1 MIRVNNLFSAHFFL
15 MDRFELVS
23 DFAPAGDQPKAI
35 KELSSGVKAK
45 GQQTLLGVTG
55 SGKTFTVSHV
65 IANANKPTLVLCH
78 NKTLA
83 AQLFNEFKGFFP
95 KNEVH
100 YFVSYYDYYQPESYL
115 PGKDVY
121 IEKDAQINEK
131 IEQLRLAA
139 TSALLSRRDVIIVSS
154 VSCIYGLGDPK
165 NWRDLSIE
173 LKKGQEI
180 SREKLIAGLV
190 DLQFERNDL
199 DLSPGNIRVRGNI
212 VDIRATMQDNFLR
225 IEFFGDQVEK
235 ISKMSLLNVT
245 EIEALDSALVFPAKH
260 FVVKEDQR
268 FVAVKTIREELMQR
282 LPELAELERQRL
294 ESRTRYDLEMIEELG
309 YCSGIEN
316 YSRHFD
322 GRKPGEPPHTLLDFF
337 PDDFL
342 LVVDESHVTLPQVS
356 GMVKGDRSRK
366 KSLIDNG
373 FRLPSA
379 YDNRPLD
386 FQEFEKYLKNVI
398 YVSATPADYEISH
411 SKKVVEQIIRPTGL
425 VDPSIEVRPTRGQI
439 EDLLKEIR
447 ATEKKGFRTLVT
459 ALTKKMAEDL
469 AEFLAKE
476 GVKARYLHSEIDT
489 LERTEIIRQLR
500 LKKFDC
506 LVGINLLREG
516 LDIPEVALVA
526 ILDAD
531 KEGFLRNARSLVQ
544 TTGRAARNSEGRVI
558 MYAEHVTDSMRR
570 AIGETDRRRRL
581 QVDFNKK
588 HGIVPKTIVKKIS
601 EEQIAELSDVD
612 SVPSSNIP
620 ELLVELESQMN
631 LAAEKLE
638 FEKAIVLRDK
648 IMGLEKRL
656 KGKK

>member
-1 MIRVNNLFSAHFFL
+1 

>member
-1 MIRVNNLFSAHFFL
+1 MGQ
-15 MDRFELVS
+15 FELVS
-23 DFAPAGDQPKAI
+23 DFEPAGDQPKAI
-35 KELSSGVKAK
+35 KELSEGVKK
-45 GQQTLLGVTG
+45 GGQQTLLGVTG
-55 SGKTFTVSHV
+55 SGKTYTISQV
-65 IANANKPTLVLCH
+65 IAHTNRPTLVLAH

-165 NWRDLSIE
+165 NWRDLSFE

-180 SREKLIAGLV
+180 SREELIARLV
-190 DLQFERNDL
+190 DLQFERNDI

-212 VDIRATMQDNFLR
+212 VDLRSTIQDNFLR

-235 ISKMSLLNVT
+235 ISKMSLLDVT
-245 EIEALDSALVFPAKH
+245 EIEAFESVLIFPAKH
-260 FVVKEDQR
+260 FVVKDEQR
-268 FVAVKTIREELMQR
+268 FDAIKTIREELAQR
-282 LPELAELERQRL
+282 LPELPELERQRL
-294 ESRTRYDLEMIEELG
+294 ESRTRYDVEMIEELG

-322 GRKPGEPPHTLLDFF
+322 GRKPGEPPYTLLDFF
-337 PDDFL
+337 PKDFL

-379 YDNRPLD
+379 YDNRPLS
-386 FQEFEKYLKNVI
+386 FEEFEKYLNNVI
-398 YVSATPADYEISH
+398 YVSATPADYELKH

-425 VDPSIEVRPTRGQI
+425 VDPSVEVRPTKGQI
-439 EDLLKEIR
+439 QDLLKEIK
-447 ATEKKGFRTLVT
+447 ATETKGFRTLVT

-476 GVKARYLHSEIDT
+476 GIKARYLHSEIDT

-531 KEGFLRNARSLVQ
+531 KEGFLRNARSLIQ
-544 TTGRAARNSEGRVI
+544 TIGRAARNSEGRVL
-558 MYAEHVTDSMRR
+558 MYADKVTDSMQK
-570 AIGETDRRRRL
+570 AIDETSRRRKL
-581 QVDFNKK
+581 QMSFNKT

-601 EEQIAELSDVD
+601 EEQLSELSEID
-612 SVPSSNIP
+612 SVPGSNIP

-631 LAAEKLE
+631 VAAEKLE
-638 FEKAIVLRDK
+638 FEKAILIRDK
-648 IMGLEKRL
+648 IISLEKRL

>member
-1 MIRVNNLFSAHFFL
+1 MEK
-15 MDRFELVS
+15 FELVS
-23 DFAPAGDQPKAI
+23 EFEPAGDQPKAI
-35 KELSSGVKAK
+35 KALSDGVKTK

-55 SGKTFTVSHV
+55 SGKTYTISNV
-65 IANANKPTLVLCH
+65 IANANKPTLVLAH

-154 VSCIYGLGDPK
+154 VSCIYGLGDPQ
-165 NWRDLSIE
+165 NWKDLSFE

-180 SREKLIAGLV
+180 SREKLIANLV

-212 VDIRATMQDNFLR
+212 VDIRSTMQDSFLR

-245 EIEALDSALVFPAKH
+245 EIEALDSVLVFPAKH

-268 FVAVKTIREELMQR
+268 FSAVKTIREELLQR
-282 LPELAELERQRL
+282 LPELHELESQRL

-337 PDDFL
+337 PEDFL
-342 LVVDESHVTLPQVS
+342 MVVDESHVTIPQVG

-366 KSLIDNG
+366 KSLIDN
-373 FRLPSA
+373 
-379 YDNRPLD
+379 
-386 FQEFEKYLKNVI
+386 
-398 YVSATPADYEISH
+398 
-411 SKKVVEQIIRPTGL
+411 
-425 VDPSIEVRPTRGQI
+425 
-439 EDLLKEIR
+439 
-447 ATEKKGFRTLVT
+447 
-459 ALTKKMAEDL
+459 
-469 AEFLAKE
+469 
-476 GVKARYLHSEIDT
+476 
-489 LERTEIIRQLR
+489 
-500 LKKFDC
+500 
-506 LVGINLLREG
+506 
-516 LDIPEVALVA
+516 
-526 ILDAD
+526 
-531 KEGFLRNARSLVQ
+531 
-544 TTGRAARNSEGRVI
+544 
-558 MYAEHVTDSMRR
+558 
-570 AIGETDRRRRL
+570 
-581 QVDFNKK
+581 
-588 HGIVPKTIVKKIS
+588 
-601 EEQIAELSDVD
+601 
-612 SVPSSNIP
+612 
-620 ELLVELESQMN
+620 
-631 LAAEKLE
+631 
-638 FEKAIVLRDK
+638 
-648 IMGLEKRL
+648 
-656 KGKK
+656 